1 MKPFPL
7 SPADRPTMYFVG
19 VSTGQSSIMQI
30 FPRWAE
36 FLGLGESILRGV
48 DLPIHADP
56 AAYREVVSFLKT
68 DPLSRGALVTT
79 HKIDLFHASR
89 DLFDAVDPLAALMG
103 EASSISKAGSRL
115 VAHAKDPISAGLTLD
130 GFLPARHWESSRGAE
145 AFTIGAGG
153 ASIAIT
159 WHLMQPA
166 HGANRPARIVV
177 SDPNPER
184 LEEIRRV
191 HREVNAGVPVD
202 YLPVASAAENDA
214 VVRGLPPGS
223 LVVNATGLGK
233 DRPGSPLSAAA
244 RFPERGIAWEL
255 NYRGNLEFLRQ
266 AQSQRPARGLQIED
280 GWTYF
285 IHGWTRVIAEVFGLD
300 LPTAGP
306 VFEQL
311 CALAAEAGKP
321 AVVPTAA

>member
-1 MKPFPL
+1 
-7 SPADRPTMYFVG
+7 MYFVG
-19 VSTGQSSIMQI
+19 VSTGGSSIMQI

-36 FLGLGESILRGV
+36 FLGFGDSVLRGV

-56 AAYREVVSFLKT
+56 AAYREVVSFLKK

-103 EASSISKAGSRL
+103 EASSLSKRGDDRL

-130 GFLPARHWESSRGAE
+130 GFLPARHWENSLSADGGAE
-145 AFTIGAGG
+145 AFAIGAGG
-153 ASIAIT
+153 ATIAIT

-166 HGANRPARIVV
+166 RGANRPARITV
-177 SDPNPER
+177 SDTNPAR

-191 HREVNAGVPVD
+191 HREMNAGVPVD
-202 YLPVASAAENDA
+202 YLQISTAEENDA
-214 VVRGLPPGS
+214 VLQELPPGS

-233 DRPGSPLSAAA
+233 DRPGSPLSDAV

-255 NYRGNLEFLRQ
+255 NYRGELEFLRQ
-266 AQSQRPARGLQIED
+266 AQAQRQTRSLQVED

-285 IHGWTRVIAEVFGLD
+285 IHGWTRVIAEVFGTD
-300 LPTAGP
+300 VPTAGP
-306 VFEQL
+306 VFERL
-311 CALAAEAGKP
+311 SVLAAEAGRP
-321 AVVPTAA
+321 APPTGLTATAAT

>member
-1 MKPFPL
+1 
-7 SPADRPTMYFVG
+7 MYFVG

-36 FLGLGESILRGV
+36 FLGLGNSVLRGV

-68 DPLSRGALVTT
+68 DPLSCGALVTT

-103 EASSISKAGSRL
+103 EASSISKSGSQL

-130 GFLPARHWESSRGAE
+130 GFMPAGHWASSNAE

-153 ASIAIT
+153 AAIAIT

-177 SDPNPER
+177 SDPDPAR
-184 LEEIRRV
+184 LEEIQRV
-191 HREVNAGVPVD
+191 HREMDSGVPVD
-202 YLPVASAAENDA
+202 YLLVTSTAENDA
-214 VVRGLPPGS
+214 VLRVLPPGS

-233 DRPGSPLSAAA
+233 DRPGSPLGEGA

-255 NYRGNLEFLRQ
+255 NYRGDLKFLHQ
-266 AQSQRPARGLQIED
+266 ATAQWEARGLQVED

-306 VFEQL
+306 VIEQL
-311 CALAAEAGKP
+311 SALAAEAGKP
-321 AVVPTAA
+321 AVVPSAA